1 MENGEVIEQGNHTD
15 LLAQKGKYYDLWSKQ
30 SLV

>member
-15 LLAQKGKYYDLWSKQ
+15 LLAQKGKYYDLCKQ